1 MDAKDL
7 HTSLVEPTKN
17 EVTNLSGCFMSMKHG
32 KELPERINSSRFL
45 KSDQIYRLE
54 GLHHNPIVGNASRN
68 FKHKPMWFTQFRP
81 THNCS

>member
-1 MDAKDL
+1 MDAKDP

-17 EVTNLSGCFMSMKHG
+17 EVTNLSGCFMSIKRG

-45 KSDQIYRLE
+45 KSDKIYRLE
-54 GLHHNPIVGNASRN
+54 RLHHNPIDGNASRN